1 MHDVM
6 LAAGIS
12 TGKTSAGII
21 AYIIIGGLAG
31 WIASKF
37 MGTDAQM
44 GIVLNI
50 VVGVVG
56 AILGGFILGKVFGLY
71 VEGGG
76 WFFTFLIALIGAVIL
91 LAIAKLFMG
100 RGARR

>member
-1 MHDVM
+1 MHDLV
-6 LAAGIS
+6 LASGIGA
-12 TGKTSAGII
+12 GKTSAGFI

-31 WIASKF
+31 WVASKF
-37 MGTDAQM
+37 MGTNAQM
-44 GIVLNI
+44 GIMLNI

-56 AILGGFILGKVFGLY
+56 AIIGGFILGKVFGLN

-91 LAIAKLFMG
+91 LFLVKLVTG
-100 RGARR
+100 NRARR

>member
-1 MHDVM
+1 
-6 LAAGIS
+6 
-12 TGKTSAGII
+12 
-21 AYIIIGGLAG
+21 
-31 WIASKF
+31 
-37 MGTDAQM
+37 
-44 GIVLNI
+44 
-50 VVGVVG
+50 
-56 AILGGFILGKVFGLY
+56 VFGLY